1 MLEYAGKIRDVTDSL
16 EKEKQSRL
24 ADLRKDLASERK
36 RRRRELYKKHCRE
49 AQQAG
54 LDPDEVK
61 FLISFLFLLFLTFL
75 VSNRWSVTLQKK
87 VRMKLIKICSS

>member
-1 MLEYAGKIRDVTDSL
+1 MLEYASKIRDVTDNL

-24 ADLRKDLASERK
+24 AELRKNLASERK

-54 LDPDEVK
+54 LDPEKVRFFFYLFDLGYFGNRPSWV
-61 FLISFLFLLFLTFL
+61 LFL
-75 VSNRWSVTLQKK
+75 
-87 VRMKLIKICSS
+87 